1 MNKIFKSY
9 EEEEAYNQEQ
19 ARIKK
24 EQAEKRKAEKAEER
38 KRRIPINNIIAEL
51 YADKKALGITDF
63 NKIEQSVETKKEM
76 LAIDLL
82 KLELGAELMSPEAI
96 EILKKR
102 IKQAYKNINDY
113 VDFIKRYKDNKELFT
128 KLPSEGLTKSIFGDI
143 GEELHAICK
152 DVELNHHDFAKDLF
166 TTIGQKF
173 KKGRAD
179 SKAIR

>member
-9 EEEEAYNQEQ
+9 EEEEAHNQEQ

-82 KLELGAELMSPEAI
+82 KLELGAELMHESKI
-96 EILKKR
+96 ELLKKR
-102 IKQAYKNINDY
+102 IKTAYQNISDY
-113 VDFIKRYKDNKELFT
+113 VAFAERYTKHKALFE
-128 KLPSEGLTKSIFGDI
+128 KLPAEGLSKSIFGDI

-152 DVELNHHDFAKDLF
+152 DVEIDRHGLAKDLF
-166 TTIGQKF
+166 NSLGKPVGIKS
-173 KKGRAD
+173 RAGN
-179 SKAIR
+179 